1 MTDERR
7 NGGTAARREFPGG
20 AFAILWRICALT
32 TILTLLSAVPPCPGS
47 AAFAQSLA
55 KRLDRRLDAP
65 PFDKSLWGVSVVD
78 QNGKLLYGRNDHR
91 LFTPASNAKLIVSAV
106 ASALLPADFTVRT
119 SVYQAGPVVGGVLRG
134 DLVLYGRGDPA
145 FSRRCYAT
153 DTLVAGAC
161 DRDPFARLRLLADTL
176 KARGIRQVA
185 GDLVGDGS
193 YFEAASLH
201 PGWELFDLSWWYA
214 APVAALAFNDNSL
227 DFTWQPGVAVGAPAL
242 ISMWPD
248 LGDVA
253 FENRT
258 VTVGPGGET
267 DIGDRFFR
275 QPGTAQIW
283 AEGTVALDRAPRIES
298 FAVADPN
305 LFAARAFRQVLADA
319 GIAVTGT
326 TRSTTDSAAYAAARS
341 LPPLAETVSRPLR
354 DWIFPILN
362 TSQNLFAEMLL
373 KQLGRRFGGSGSWKE
388 GLAVERRFL
397 IDSVRLDSTEF
408 HLSDGSGLSSENLM
422 SPQGFT
428 RLLGYL
434 RGHPRFSTFAPGLPR
449 AGGTGNLRTRFV
461 GTALAGRVRAK
472 TGSIAGVNTLSG
484 YVEQPDGKTL
494 VFSVE
499 VNHHAQ
505 PTRAVLG
512 TIDSVVVEIGKGR

>member
-1 MTDERR
+1 MTVERR
-7 NGGTAARREFPGG
+7 DCGTAERRELQCGE
-20 AFAILWRICALT
+20 ISKLWRICALT
-32 TILTLLSAVPPCPGS
+32 AVLTLLSALPPFRR
-47 AAFAQSLA
+47 AAFFAQSLA
-55 KRLDRRLDAP
+55 TRIDRRLDAP

-91 LFTPASNAKLIVSAV
+91 LFTPASNAKLVVTAV
-106 ASALLPADFTVRT
+106 ASALLPADFSVRT
-119 SVYQAGPVVGGVLRG
+119 SVYPAGPVVAGVLRG

-153 DTLVAGAC
+153 DTLAAGAC
-161 DRDPFARLRLLADTL
+161 DRDPFVRLRLLADTL
-176 KARGIRQVA
+176 KARGIRQVE
-185 GDLVGDGS
+185 GDIVGDGS

-227 DFTWQPGVAVGAPAL
+227 DFLWQPGVAVGAPAL

-258 VTVGPGGET
+258 VTVAPGGET
-267 DIGDRFFR
+267 DIGNRFFR
-275 QPGTAQIW
+275 QPGTAQLW
-283 AEGTVALDRAPRIES
+283 AEGTVALDRPPKTES

-305 LFAARAFRQVLADA
+305 LFAARALRQALAEA

-326 TRSTTDSAAYAAARS
+326 TRSTTDSATYAGARGGA
-341 LPPLAETVSRPLR
+341 PLAETVSRPLR

-373 KQLGRRFGGSGSWKE
+373 KQLGKRFGAAGSWKE

-397 IDSVRLDSTEF
+397 IDSVGIDSTEF

-428 RLLGYL
+428 RLLRYM
-434 RGHPRFSTFAPGLPR
+434 RGHPRFSTFAPGLPQ

-484 YVEQPDGKTL
+484 YIQRPDGKTL
-494 VFSVE
+494 IVSVE

-512 TIDSVVVEIGKGR
+512 RIDSVIAEMGKGR